1 MTLKAKSHGASWNLN
16 SKTRRFG
23 AFESNPI
30 IWKYLTIRNIRSGAV
45 GGTAASSL
53 PNEVSGPALQVPPQ
67 GRNLTA
73 KSNVSLTSN
82 LQEGEQPPALPPKAT
97 WWKMYPQRS
106 LGSPREQRALQ
117 LVVFRGLARIRW
129 HSPRCLQL
137 TPSNTATTAARRPS
151 LT

>member
-30 IWKYLTIRNIRSGAV
+30 IWKYLTIRNIRSGAM
-45 GGTAASSL
+45 GGTAASPL

-73 KSNVSLTSN
+73 TSNVSLTSN
-82 LQEGEQPPALPPKAT
+82 LQEGEQPPALPPKV
-97 WWKMYPQRS
+97 MVENV
-106 LGSPREQRALQ
+106 SPALTGFSQRAEGTSVGGLQ
-117 LVVFRGLARIRW
+117 RPGKNKVAFP
-129 HSPRCLQL
+129 SCLQL
-137 TPSNTATTAARRPS
+137 APSNAATTAARRPS